1 MRKFV
6 SVFLIIAM
14 TFATV
19 AVATACG
26 GNDSGKENDVTVVI
40 STSTGDKSFNDSAKG
55 GVDRLVEDGYKA
67 AFVEC
72 GSNQELFEQNL
83 KAAAESSAMVV
94 AVGSEFTF
102 IGDVAKE
109 YPDVKFAWVDNA
121 VEEPEAYENLVNI
134 SYAQNEGSYLV
145 GYIAAKESKSGTVG
159 FVGGMDIPVIN
170 DFLAGFKQG
179 AEDAGAKVV
188 NNYTNDETWSDVNIG
203 KQCAQDLASKG
214 ADVIFGCCGGCG
226 IGVIDN
232 AKDGGYMCIG
242 VDADQRQSKPESADV
257 IYCSMVK
264 EVGNSIY
271 DLVKKFIDD
280 EEFAGGTVWKAGLE
294 GGYVGVAYGAEDQ
307 EQLVSDEI
315 KAAVEEFQGKV
326 ASGELKINTAL

>member
-6 SVFLIIAM
+6 SIFLIACM
-14 TFATV
+14 AFATV
-19 AVATACG
+19 AVATSCG
-26 GNDSGKENDVTVVI
+26 GSDSDVKDVTVVI
-40 STSTGDKSFNDSAKG
+40 STSTGDKSFNDSAKAG
-55 GVDRLVEDGYKA
+55 CDQLESEGYA
-67 AFVEC
+67 TAFVEC
-72 GSNQELFEQNL
+72 GSNSELFEQNL
-83 KAAAESSAMVV
+83 KAAAESSKVVV

-121 VEEPEAYENLVNI
+121 VENPADYENLINI

-179 AEDAGAKVV
+179 AEEAGAKVV

-226 IGVIDN
+226 IGIIDN

-242 VDADQRQSKPESADV
+242 VDADQRQTKPESADM
-257 IYCSMVK
+257 IYCSMIK
-264 EVGNSIY
+264 EVGNSIV
-271 DLVKKFIDD
+271 DLVKGFIDN

-315 KAAVEEFQGKV
+315 KAAVEDLQAKV
-326 ASGELKINTAL
+326 AAGEVKVATAL